1 MCAWVA
7 MVGAGVFASSTETGT
22 STSVASVSTPARQ
35 GIVKQFKKFNGGHR
49 VHSETIKAAIEAND
63 YSKLSA
69 TEQTKITK
77 EQFAQMVTMNKA
89 RAAHE
94 AAILAAV
101 KANDFAAFQKAQTDF
116 KAIMDA
122 NRPTDAPTKNKTDL
136 TMEQQK
142 ARFDELVSYYNT
154 NGKLPEMKMGMGGKK
169 GEKGMM
175 RGMMGGPK
183 RSQAYSAQ

>member
-1 MCAWVA
+1 

-22 STSVASVSTPARQ
+22 STTMTSLSSSARQ
-35 GIVKQFKKFNGGHR
+35 GIVKQFKKFNGGDR
-49 VHSETIKAAIEAND
+49 VQSETIKAAIEAND

-77 EQFAQMVTMNKA
+77 DQFAQMVTMNKA

-101 KANDFAAFQKAQTDF
+101 KANDFTAFQKAHTDF

-122 NRPTDAPTKNKTDL
+122 NKPADAPANNKTEP
-136 TMEQQK
+136 TTEQQK
-142 ARFDELVSYYNT
+142 ARFDELVTYYKT
-154 NGKLPEMKMGMGGKK
+154 NGKLPEMKMGI
-169 GEKGMM
+169 
-175 RGMMGGPK
+175 
-183 RSQAYSAQ
+183 S